1 MNELVKIHPA
11 LIEKIEVMNQPYIL
25 GNYTIWGLILITTK
39 TDDFAGI
46 KLPEE
51 SAFLNYQTLKNN
63 SSFVP
68 LKFENEIRA
77 TGSIP
82 FFNTVLYWEP
92 FYENGSTD
100 KKISFYTSD
109 HAADYNAIIRGIKRN
124 GSSIAGTANFSVT
137 DK

>member
-1 MNELVKIHPA
+1 
-11 LIEKIEVMNQPYIL
+11 
-25 GNYTIWGLILITTK
+25 LITTK

-68 LKFENEIRA
+68 LYFENDIRA
-77 TGSIP
+77 TSSIP
-82 FFNTVLYWEP
+82 FFNTVLYWDP
-92 FYENGSTD
+92 FFENGSTE

-109 HAADYNAIIRGIKRN
+109 HAADYDVIIRGIKSD
-124 GSSIAGTANFSVT
+124 GSSIEGTAVFSVR